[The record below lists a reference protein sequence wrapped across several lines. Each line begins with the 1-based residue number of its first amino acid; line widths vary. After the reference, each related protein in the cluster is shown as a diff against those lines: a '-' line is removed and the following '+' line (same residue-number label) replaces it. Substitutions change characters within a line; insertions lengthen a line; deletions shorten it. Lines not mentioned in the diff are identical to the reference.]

1 MLENCIRYK
10 QIFPSCT
17 SFSHCSQ
24 FLNFQQSGFTV
35 KKFPWLPTLS
45 FLFPYV
51 YICLH
56 SFFYATPQRM
66 QKAAKIKKK
75 AVCKLFFL
83 NANVYLHFCCPCFP
97 WSVMS
102 FITDPHKVVIFVSS
116 LVRSRIVNGVKWTHF
131 LHCSFAGVPVCCPS
145 PVEYLWFVY
154 SRCTAIV
161 IWEMVFFECNAYFDF
176 TNQSS
181 KMYVFPV
188 PVTYCIFIKLLLTFK
203 TKINSPHSSWNNSYR
218 KHCTQLKTILHI
230 TKYSWQKYH
239 QKDGSNTSSHC
250 QSMCLLCIL
259 LEDDLNKINL
269 NEL

>member
-1 MLENCIRYK
+1 MPWNPIMLENCIRYK
-10 QIFPSCT
+10 QIFLAHPSPT
-17 SFSHCSQ
+17 APSFLIFSSLDSQ
-24 FLNFQQSGFTV
+24 SN
-35 KKFPWLPTLS
+35 FPWLPTLS
-45 FLFPYV
+45 FLFPCV

-102 FITDPHKVVIFVSS
+102 FITDPHKVVILVSS
-116 LVRSRIVNGVKWTHF
+116 LVGIRIVNGVKWTHF

-161 IWEMVFFECNAYFDF
+161 IWEMFLNE
-176 TNQSS
+176 
-181 KMYVFPV
+181 M
-188 PVTYCIFIKLLLTFK
+188 FILILLTK
-203 TKINSPHSSWNNSYR
+203 AVR
-218 KHCTQLKTILHI
+218 R
-230 TKYSWQKYH
+230 
-239 QKDGSNTSSHC
+239 TSC
-250 QSMCLLCIL
+250 ACDLLYIY
-259 LEDDLNKINL
+259 
-269 NEL
+269 